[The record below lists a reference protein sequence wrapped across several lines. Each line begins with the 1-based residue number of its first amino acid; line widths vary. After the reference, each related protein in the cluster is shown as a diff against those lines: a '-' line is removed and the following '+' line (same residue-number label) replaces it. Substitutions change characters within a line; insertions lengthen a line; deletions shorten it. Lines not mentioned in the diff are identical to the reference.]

1 MHPHLNCVAILVAA
15 VASFLFGWLW
25 YGPLF
30 GKAWAREMKMS
41 MDQKPGSGVM
51 IRGMILMIIGA
62 LLTSYVLASNASAW
76 HGVMPDAMPAM
87 FGFMGGFFTWLGFY
101 VPQLFHGVSWEG
113 KSWKLFWINAFH
125 AFFALQ
131 IISMIL
137 AFWPMHQSG

>member
-1 MHPHLNCVAILVAA
+1 MHPHLNCVAIVVAA
-15 VASFLFGWLW
+15 VVSFVFGWLW

-30 GKAWAREMKMS
+30 GKAWAKEMKMS
-41 MDQKPGSGVM
+41 MDQKPPAGVM
-51 IRGMILMIIGA
+51 IRGMIFMILGA

-101 VPQLFHGVSWEG
+101 LPQQLSGVAWEG
-113 KSWKLFWINAFH
+113 KSGKLFWINAFH
-125 AFFALQ
+125 SFLALQ

-137 AFWPMHQSG
+137 AFWR